1 MIIIPQARRI
11 ALIATSLFITTF
23 SLVLFV
29 VGGQELTHGTL
40 AANTFGNF
48 SESGEQAKNA
58 KSYMEGDFPVIALDS
73 AGKVVNANSAFEKS
87 FGYIEK
93 DVASKSFY
101 SFLGADDFSTFASDL
116 STVMTTEKILVN
128 AGPFHLNANDGKS
141 HIVLVTFTVVTS
153 ENQKEKITV
162 LTIKDISDSLNG
174 AKNDGSSGGKAIKD
188 LDDTPTAKNRI
199 IVEKTV

>member
-29 VGGQELTHGTL
+29 VGGQELPHGTL
-40 AANTFGNF
+40 EANTFGNF
-48 SESGEQAKNA
+48 SQLGEQAKNT
-58 KSYMEGDFPVIALDS
+58 KSYMEGDLPVISLDS
-73 AGKVVNANSAFEKS
+73 AGKVLDVNSAFEKS
-87 FGYIEK
+87 FGYIGK

-101 SFLGADDFSTFASDL
+101 SFLDADDFSTFASDL
-116 STVMTTEKILVN
+116 SAITTTEKILVN
-128 AGPFHLNANDGKS
+128 AGPFHLNANDGKD
-141 HIVLVTFTVVTS
+141 HVVLVTFTIVTS

-162 LTIKDISDSLNG
+162 LSIKDISDSLNG
-174 AKNDGSSGGKAIKD
+174 AKTDGSSGGKSIKE
-188 LDDTPTAKNRI
+188 LDDTPTGKNRI